1 MDDETRAWLVLAAA
15 RPGAA
20 AQDAL
25 LDEFGSAV
33 AIVSQSPSSL
43 ARFGLEAAVVDAI
56 RRPDEAALRPSLKW
70 AEGTGNHLV
79 HCLSDD
85 YPPLL
90 AETRGR
96 PCLLYVKGDPGI
108 LSLPTLAI
116 VGSRNPTRGGLDTA
130 FEFSRYLADAGFSI
144 ASGLAQGIDTAA
156 HRGALEASATTVAVL
171 GHGIDRVYPAGNRE
185 LAHRIAETGALVTE
199 FPPGT
204 APLKEHFPARNRI
217 ISGLSVGTLV
227 VEAAY
232 RSGSLI
238 TARLASEQGREV
250 FAIPGSIHNPLARG
264 CHRLIR
270 DGAKLVES
278 AKDIIDELR
287 PLIGHLMQ
295 HNESAAGV
303 PRDGVERDPE
313 YDELLEAMGF
323 EPLSADEIAGKS
335 GLTIDRVSSMLL
347 ILELEGDIEVLQ
359 GGRYSRLKSS

>member
-1 MDDETRAWLVLAAA
+1 MDDESRAWLVLAAA

-25 LDEFGSAV
+25 LDEFGSA
-33 AIVSQSPSSL
+33 ASIVSQSRASL
-43 ARFGLEAAVVDAI
+43 ARFGLDAAVVDSI
-56 RRPDEAALRPSLKW
+56 RRPDEAELRPSLEW
-70 AEGTGNHLV
+70 AEGAGNHLV
-79 HCLSDD
+79 HCRSDD

-96 PCLLYVKGDPGI
+96 PSLLYVKGDPGI

-116 VGSRNPTRGGLDTA
+116 VGSRNPTRGGRDTA
-130 FEFSRYLADAGFSI
+130 FEFSRYLAGAGFSI

-156 HRGALEASATTVAVL
+156 HRGALDANSATVAVL
-171 GHGIDRVYPAGNRE
+171 GHGIDRVYPAANRD
-185 LAHRIAETGALVTE
+185 LAHRIADKGALVTE

-204 APLKEHFPARNRI
+204 APLREHFPTRNRI
-217 ISGLSVGTLV
+217 ISGLSIGTLV
-227 VEAAY
+227 VEAAW

-238 TARLASEQGREV
+238 TARHASEQGREV

-278 AKDIIDELR
+278 ANDILEELR

-295 HNESAAGV
+295 HNESPERVSRGS
-303 PRDGVERDPE
+303 VERDPD
-313 YDELLEAMGF
+313 YRKLLEAMGF
-323 EPLSADEIAGKS
+323 EPLSADEIAAKS

-347 ILELEGDIEVLQ
+347 ILELEGVIEVLQ
-359 GGRYSRLKSS
+359 GGRYSILKSS